1 MTRLGPAK
9 VGLFLRQQSEE
20 LTRIWRLARAS
31 ERPDVFPGLLDDV
44 VARSFDHL
52 SHLLVNGAAPE
63 DAWSGLVGLVRWP
76 PPLAPGELA
85 REWAV
90 LMDVLIAACESVNA
104 DPTVE
109 LWLARAVGA
118 CEAGTTALGGGRDKG
133 PAGVVIAVVF
143 SSLDPRPNRTERG
156 ESAS

>member
-44 VARSFDHL
+44 VARLFDRL
-52 SHLLVNGAAPE
+52 GHLLVNGSAPE
-63 DAWSGLVGLVRWP
+63 TTWSGLVGLVRWP
-76 PPLAPGELA
+76 PPLAPGELT

-90 LMDVLIAACESVNA
+90 LMEVLSAACESVNA
-104 DPTVE
+104 DPAVE
-109 LWLARAVGA
+109 RWLTRAVGI

-133 PAGVVIAVVF
+133 PAGVVIALVF
-143 SSLDPRPNRTERG
+143 SSLDPRHNRTERG

>member
-9 VGLFLRQQSEE
+9 VGPFLRQQSEE

-44 VARSFDHL
+44 VAQFFDHL
-52 SHLLVNGAAPE
+52 GQLLVNGTAPE
-63 DAWSGLVGLVRWP
+63 KAWSELVGLVRWP
-76 PPLAPGELA
+76 PPLAPGELT

-90 LMDVLIAACESVNA
+90 LMEVLSAACESVNA

-109 LWLARAVGA
+109 LWLTRAVEA
-118 CEAGTTALGGGRDKG
+118 CEAGTIALAGGRDKG
-133 PAGVVIAVVF
+133 PAGVVVAVVF
-143 SSLDPRPNRTERG
+143 SSLDLRHKGTDR